1 MINTEVLSSRIKSVK
16 IGDSPLVA
24 ELEKI
29 TKFRNSEA
37 PEIIAFYAGRIVESM
52 VSSAINS
59 FNLPIVDGK
68 VSTSLDILSK
78 HGKIDEGTLSIAH
91 AIRRYGNQ
99 VRHLERSI
107 HPYEEGTIIGMLQL
121 WVEWFDDSIFANKS
135 STTDSSTNNWSDQAS
150 LLRNLAYP
158 TNGELDKLIEPI
170 EQREALLKEA
180 ALAEFAAER
189 AVDFRSKYADEFTAT
204 VISKFPRSIRGRQM
218 RALYYS
224 RNGNPDGAIV
234 ILTKLLDNQYR
245 SPDRETYGILG
256 GALKNK
262 WIKTG
267 MSDELVKAHRYYL
280 QGANNYPKDYYLRIN
295 LAATS
300 LWQGD
305 IAESRSHANSALQSL
320 AELGFVINTGDPCDG
335 FDYWIV
341 ATIAEANLLA
351 GKAKR
356 AAYLYEQARQID
368 SSGGRWERTL
378 QQLSLHLKFIEDQNL
393 IKNFSAITPPA
404 FAPIS

>member
-1 MINTEVLSSRIKSVK
+1 MINTEVLSSRIKNIK
-16 IGDSPLVA
+16 IGDSQLAV

-29 TKFRNSEA
+29 AKFRNSAA

-52 VSSAINS
+52 VASAIKS

-107 HPYEEGTIIGMLQL
+107 HPDEEGTIIGMLQL
-121 WVEWFDDSIFANKS
+121 WVEWFNDSIFAIKS
-135 STTDSSTNNWSDQAS
+135 STTDSSTNNWADQAS

-189 AVDFRSKYADEFTAT
+189 TIDFRSKYADEFTEK

-218 RALYYS
+218 RALYFS
-224 RNGNPDGAIV
+224 RNENPDGAINL
-234 ILTKLLDNQYR
+234 LTKLLNNQYR
-245 SPDRETYGILG
+245 QPDRETFGILG
-256 GALKNK
+256 GAFKNK

-267 MSDELVKAHRYYL
+267 SSDELANAHRYYL
-280 QGANNYPKDYYLRIN
+280 QGTINYPKDYYLRIN

-300 LWQGD
+300 LWQGEVN
-305 IAESRSHANSALQSL
+305 ESRSHANSALQSL
-320 AELGFVINTGDPCDG
+320 SELGFILNTGDQCDS

-351 GKAKR
+351 GKTKR

-368 SSGGRWERTL
+368 SSGGRWNRTL
-378 QQLSLHLKFIEDQNL
+378 QQLALHLKFIEDQNMRRNL
-393 IKNFSAITPPA
+393 SAIVSLKIP
-404 FAPIS
+404 